1 MFKKVCFV
9 LLSLTSLVA
18 FMYSGTMLTLEY
30 FELTANQGVENIKLA
45 LIAFMLSVFANL
57 LR

>member
-1 MFKKVCFV
+1 MFKKICFV
-9 LLSLTSLVA
+9 LLSLISLVA

-30 FELTANQGVENIKLA
+30 FGLTANQGVENIKLA